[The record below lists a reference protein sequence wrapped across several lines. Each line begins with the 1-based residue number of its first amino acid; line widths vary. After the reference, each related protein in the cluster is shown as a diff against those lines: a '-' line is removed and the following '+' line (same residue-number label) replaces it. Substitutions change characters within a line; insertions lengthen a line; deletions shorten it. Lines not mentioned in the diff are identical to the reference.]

1 MKQRR
6 PSIEANRT
14 AEKKQ
19 QFLAAYKSKACN
31 ISLTCE
37 AVDIGRSTFYDWL
50 TSDVL
55 FAAAVKEID
64 ESLLDWAE
72 SMLFKGI
79 KEGDHTLLI
88 FFLKTKGKSRGYIER
103 VDVGGQL
110 GVNVRFEYGR
120 EK

>member
-1 MKQRR
+1 
-6 PSIEANRT
+6 
-14 AEKKQ
+14 
-19 QFLAAYKSKACN
+19 
-31 ISLTCE
+31 
-37 AVDIGRSTFYDWL
+37 
-50 TSDVL
+50 
-55 FAAAVKEID
+55 
-64 ESLLDWAE
+64 
-72 SMLFKGI
+72 MLFKGI